1 MSGTGEPGKQV
12 DIVYS
17 TEYVTT
23 PVRRQTSGYIFRK
36 RLQLYYRVPPDAT
49 APRLLLI
56 SELLCH

>member
-12 DIVYS
+12 DM

-23 PVRRQTSGYIFRK
+23 PERRQTSGYIFHK